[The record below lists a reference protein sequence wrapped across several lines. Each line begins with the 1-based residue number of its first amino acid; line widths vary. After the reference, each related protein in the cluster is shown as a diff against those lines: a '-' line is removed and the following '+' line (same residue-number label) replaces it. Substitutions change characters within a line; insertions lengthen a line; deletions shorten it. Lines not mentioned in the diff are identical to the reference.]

1 MTKLNEKQII
11 DLFVSKFGKNK
22 VVGFEKDDVAVLPLK
37 TKIKIKKKKKTKSS
51 TSTAA
56 STDIATSTTNLILK
70 CDMLVESTD
79 VPPGMRPWQIAR
91 KSIVSCISDL
101 SAKGIKPPYI
111 SLISIGI
118 PKKYSKAEIVDLAN
132 GFQLASKEFKVKIVG
147 GDTNKS
153 NELIIDCNIV
163 GISDEDDDENSNIP
177 KRKGARPGDVVICS
191 GEFGYSSSGLKILIG
206 NAKAKGEFRKKA
218 ILSVIKP
225 KPQQRFGI
233 SLAKYFSS
241 SIDSSDGLAISLYEL
256 AKQSSKVN
264 FIIDIIPSANGV
276 KAFAKDNHLMAKD
289 LIFYGG
295 EEYEIV
301 ATIPQLYIKKA
312 EALAR
317 KLKLKLHV
325 IGKVEKGNGKVF
337 AINENGR
344 YSLLDDRG
352 YMHFGR

>member
-1 MTKLNEKQII
+1 MTKLNEKEII
-11 DLFVSKFGKNK
+11 DLFISKFGKSK
-22 VVGFEKDDVAVLPLK
+22 LVEFEKDDVAVLPLR
-37 TKIKIKKKKKTKSS
+37 KIKRV
-51 TSTAA
+51 AA
-56 STDIATSTTNLILK
+56 AADGAATTTTDLILK

-91 KSIVSCISDL
+91 KSMVSCISDL
-101 SAKGIKPPYI
+101 SAKGIAPPYI

-118 PKKYSKAEIVDLAN
+118 PKKYSKTEIVDLAR
-132 GFQLASKEFKVKIVG
+132 GFQLASKEFKVRIVG

-163 GISDEDDDENSNIP
+163 GIPDDGSNIP

-191 GEFGYSSSGLKILIG
+191 GEFGYSASGLRILIA
-206 NAKAKGEFRKKA
+206 NAKAGGEFRRKA

-225 KPQQRFGI
+225 SPQQKFGI

-256 AKQSSKVN
+256 ARQSKVN
-264 FIIDIIPSANGV
+264 FVIDIVPSANGV
-276 KAFAKDNHLMAKD
+276 KDFARDNHLKAKD
-289 LIFYGG
+289 LIFHGG

-301 ATIPQLYIKKA
+301 ATISKLYLKKA

-317 KLKLKLHV
+317 KSKLRLHV

-337 AINENGR
+337 AINEDGR
-344 YSLLDDRG
+344 YSLLEDRG
-352 YMHFGR
+352 YIHFGDRAK

>member
-1 MTKLNEKQII
+1 MTKLDEKEII
-11 DLFVSKFGKNK
+11 DLFISKLGIHK
-22 VVGFEKDDVAVLPLK
+22 VVEFEKDDVVIFPLK
-37 TKIKIKKKKKTKSS
+37 KKIKKISS
-51 TSTAA
+51 SSSVPATTTA
-56 STDIATSTTNLILK
+56 NLILK

-101 SAKGIKPPYI
+101 SAKGIKPPYL

-118 PKKYSKAEIVDLAN
+118 PKKYSKNEIVDLAK
-132 GFQLASKEFKVKIVG
+132 GFRLASREFKVKIVG
-147 GDTNKS
+147 GDTNES
-153 NELIIDCNIV
+153 NELIIDCNMV
-163 GISDEDDDENSNIP
+163 GISDEEEDGDSNIP

-191 GEFGYSSSGLKILIG
+191 GEFGYSSSGLKILID
-206 NAKAKGEFRKKA
+206 NAKASREEFRKKA

-225 KPQQRFGI
+225 KPQQKFGI

-256 AKQSSKVN
+256 AKQSKVN
-264 FIIDIIPSANGV
+264 FIIDSIPSANGV
-276 KAFAKDNHLMAKD
+276 KDFAKYNNLDAKD

-295 EEYEIV
+295 EEYQIV
-301 ATIPQLYIKKA
+301 ATIPQLYLKKV

-317 KLKLKLHV
+317 RSKLKLRV

-337 AINENGR
+337 AINEKGI
-344 YSLLDDRG
+344 YSLLDDCG
-352 YMHFGR
+352 YIHFGG

>member
-1 MTKLNEKQII
+1 MTKLNEREII
-11 DLFVSKFGKNK
+11 DLFISKLGINK
-22 VVGFEKDDVAVLPLK
+22 IVEFEKDDVAILSLK
-37 TKIKIKKKKKTKSS
+37 KIKKIS
-51 TSTAA
+51 AA
-56 STDIATSTTNLILK
+56 AAAATTTTTTTTPATTGATTTNLILK

-132 GFQLASKEFKVKIVG
+132 GFQLASKEFEVKIVG

-153 NELIIDCNIV
+153 KELIIDCNVV
-163 GISDEDDDENSNIP
+163 GISDEDGGDSNIP

-191 GEFGYSSSGLKILIG
+191 GEFGYSSSGLKILLG
-206 NAKAKGEFRKKA
+206 NAKAKGEFKKKA

-225 KPQQRFGI
+225 KPQQKFGI

-256 AKQSSKVN
+256 AKQSKVN
-264 FIIDIIPSANGV
+264 FIIDIVPSANGL
-276 KAFAKDNHLMAKD
+276 KDFAKDNHLKTKD

-301 ATIPQLYIKKA
+301 ATIPQVYLKKA

-317 KLKLKLHV
+317 KLKLKLHI
-325 IGKVEKGNGKVF
+325 IGKVEKGNGKVI

-352 YMHFGR
+352 YTHFGR

>member
-1 MTKLNEKQII
+1 MTKLNEKEII
-11 DLFVSKFGKNK
+11 DLFISKLGINN
-22 VVGFEKDDVAVLPLK
+22 VVEFEKDDVVILPLK
-37 TKIKIKKKKKTKSS
+37 NIKKIPAAT
-51 TSTAA
+51 TTTATA
-56 STDIATSTTNLILK
+56 TTNLILK

-79 VPPGMRPWQIAR
+79 VPTGMRPWQIAR

-118 PKKYSKAEIVDLAN
+118 PKKYSKTEIVDLAN
-132 GFQLASKEFKVKIVG
+132 GFQLASREFEVKIVG

-163 GISDEDDDENSNIP
+163 GISDEADGDSNIP
-177 KRKGARPGDVVICS
+177 KRKGAKPGDLVICS
-191 GEFGYSSSGLKILIG
+191 GEFGYSSSGMKILID
-206 NAKAKGEFRKKA
+206 NAKAEGEFRKKA

-225 KPQQRFGI
+225 KPQQKFGI

-256 AKQSSKVN
+256 AKQSRVN
-264 FIIDIIPSANGV
+264 FFINIIPSANGV
-276 KAFAKDNHLMAKD
+276 KDFAKDNHLKAKD

-301 ATIPQLYIKKA
+301 ATIPRLYLKKA

-317 KLKLKLHV
+317 KSKLKLHV

-344 YSLLDDRG
+344 YSLLEYRG
-352 YMHFGR
+352 YIHFGR

>member
-1 MTKLNEKQII
+1 MAKLNEREII
-11 DLFVSKFGKNK
+11 DLFVSKFGKGK
-22 VVGFEKDDVAVLPLK
+22 VAKSEKDDVVILSLK
-37 TKIKIKKKKKTKSS
+37 RIKKIV
-51 TSTAA
+51 AA
-56 STDIATSTTNLILK
+56 STDLILK

-118 PKKYSKAEIVDLAN
+118 PKKYSMTEIVDLAK
-132 GFQLASKEFKVKIVG
+132 GFQLASKEFKVRIVG

-163 GISDEDDDENSNIP
+163 GISDGNVP

-191 GEFGYSSSGLKILIG
+191 GKFGYSSSGLKILIG
-206 NAKAKGEFRKKA
+206 NAKARGEFRRKA

-225 KPQQRFGI
+225 RPQQKFGT

-256 AKQSSKVN
+256 AKQNKVN
-264 FIIDIIPSANGV
+264 FVIDIIPSANGV
-276 KAFAKDNHLMAKD
+276 KDFAEDNYLKAKD

-301 ATIPQLYIKKA
+301 ATIPQLYLKKA

-317 KLKLKLHV
+317 KSKLKLHV
-325 IGKVEKGNGKVF
+325 IGKVEYGNGKVF
-337 AINENGR
+337 TINEDGR
-344 YSLLDDRG
+344 YSILDDRG
-352 YMHFGR
+352 YIHFGDRAKKEEEEERCGS